1 MISELLMKKYFLLWI
16 VLFSLHNTYS
26 QTRLVNKAEKEFDNK
41 AYASVNSSN
50 LYEILLEKEF
60 SSSAVYAM
68 LGDSYYFNG
77 DYKNALKAY
86 DYIGKLKDEYV
97 FTNDQLFRYGQSL
110 KSSGRYDEASKII
123 KQLNSKI
130 GKEALNSD
138 TDYLKNIQKES
149 SRYTIKPV
157 TANSKMPDYGTAFY
171 KEKEVIFTS
180 ARDTNITP
188 RYRDSWSGKPYFKLY
203 EATITPEGDLID
215 PKKLTGK
222 INSVFHQSTP
232 VITNDGT
239 QMYFTRSNFLGNKF
253 GTDDTKTNRLRIY
266 RATLVNG
273 VWDKIEDLPINSNAY
288 STAHPALRPDGKS
301 MIFASD
307 RPGSLGQTDLFEVE
321 LKSDG
326 TFGEVKNMGPSI
338 NTYGRET
345 FPFVTKAGQLYF
357 SSDGQSGLGGL
368 DVFAAVKNATAYS
381 IVNVGEPVNSR
392 DDDFAFVIN
401 SDTKQGFFS
410 SNRTKDDQIYSLKE
424 LEPIK
429 LIKGEFT
436 VIGKL
441 VDITTGE
448 ALPKVLITAYDGD
461 KEIGKYLTDNAGE
474 YIIKLPEG
482 GPYKLTYTKDGYLI
496 SEEIVPKSGENA
508 LVSIDKGL
516 QVDPNADKFIVDGG
530 KILSDNDDLTK
541 TLGLLP
547 IYFDLNG
554 TKIKKIS
561 LKEINKVVQVLKDY
575 PTFTIDVRS
584 HTDSQ
589 GSSAYNLKLSERR
602 AQSTVKYIVSKGIR
616 ANRITGKG
624 FGESEILNR
633 CTDGVK
639 CSDKEHQVN
648 RRSEFIVHAN
658 NKKSDNKK

>member
-1 MISELLMKKYFLLWI
+1 MKKYFLIWI
-16 VLFSLHNTYS
+16 VLFGMHSSYS
-26 QTRLVNKAEKEFDNK
+26 QTKLVNKAEKEFDQK
-41 AYASVNSSN
+41 AYASVNAGN
-50 LYEILLEKEF
+50 LYEVLREKEF

-86 DYIGKLKDEYV
+86 DYIGKLKDEYS

-110 KSSGRYDEASKII
+110 KSSGRYDDASKII

-130 GKEALNSD
+130 GKESLNSG

-149 SRYTIKPV
+149 SRYSIKLV
-157 TANSKMPDYGTAFY
+157 KANSKLPDYGAAFY
-171 KEKEVIFTS
+171 KEDQVIFTS
-180 ARDTNITP
+180 ARDTNVTAKYKD
-188 RYRDSWSGKPYFKLY
+188 RWSGKPYFKLY
-203 EATITPEGDLID
+203 EATITPEGDLIN

-253 GTDDTKTNRLRIY
+253 GEDDTKTNRLRIY
-266 RATLVNG
+266 RATMVNG
-273 VWDKIEDLPINSNAY
+273 VWDKIEDLSINSDSY
-288 STAHPALRPDGKS
+288 SNAHPALRPDGKS

-307 RPGSLGQTDLFEVE
+307 RPGSLGQTDLYEVE

-326 TFGEVKNMGPSI
+326 TFGEVKNMGSSI

-345 FPFVTKAGQLYF
+345 FPFVTKSGQLYF
-357 SSDGQSGLGGL
+357 SSDGQPGLGGL
-368 DVFAAVKNATAYS
+368 DVFAAVEKENGYW
-381 IVNVGEPVNSR
+381 IVNVGEPINSR

-401 SDTKQGFFS
+401 SDNKKGFFS

-424 LEPIK
+424 LEPVKEIK
-429 LIKGEFT
+429 HEFT
-436 VIGKL
+436 VIGKI
-441 VDITTGE
+441 VDSITDD
-448 ALPKVLITAYDGD
+448 ALPKVEITAYDENN
-461 KEIGKYLTDNAGE
+461 KEVGKYFTDNAGE
-474 YIIKLPEG
+474 FILKLPEG
-482 GPYKLTYTKDGYLI
+482 GPYTLKYSKDGYLVA
-496 SEEIVPKSGENA
+496 EDIVPKSIENS
-508 LVSIDKGL
+508 LVSLNKGL
-516 QVDPNADKFIVDGG
+516 KVDPNADKFIVDGD
-530 KILSDNDDLTK
+530 KSLSDNDDLTK
-541 TLGLLP
+541 KLGLLP

-554 TKIKKIS
+554 TKIKKVS
-561 LKEINKVVQVLKDY
+561 LKEMNKVVQVLKDY

-602 AQSTVKYIVSKGIR
+602 AQATVQYIKSKGIR

-624 FGESEILNR
+624 FGESELLNR

-648 RRSEFIVHAN
+648 RRSEFIIHSN
-658 NKKSDNKK
+658 NKK